1 MPTTQ
6 IAIAQPLMPAY
17 NPIKY
22 IYDSSNNNL
31 QGFKYIFDIYHST
44 TGNKIAEYRVMP
56 TYGTGYGEIDLSKLL
71 QAQVSYDLNLTN
83 TSAYDATNS
92 HYQYDVKV
100 GEEYLTTTTYTFAL
114 TQYLT
119 APYSGN
125 VQINVANTF
134 LVGDQINIT
143 QNAPGATANPNLEG
157 LFTVLVANPL
167 YIVVSSPW
175 ATVTAAG
182 LGGAIT
188 YADGRKTVTRDIIT
202 AMKNFVFNGAI
213 RWVEWPAYDY
223 DEFMLNNF
231 QDRFLTNLPP
241 SNFYATLSQDLWVNA
256 VANGSPTPPD
266 TLFFQTSDGD
276 TFEKNVTA
284 VEHVSGI
291 SMGPNNYGLLS
302 VVAGALPMIKPTTEW
317 YTVRYERN
325 GFPSSKQYKVN
336 IDRRVRTVEHSILFL
351 DRMGS
356 WGSFA
361 FTGRAYT
368 TGDVTREQFNKDIP
382 GYVETVGID
391 RWLYETTETGMTNTY
406 ISTDTTI
413 ALNTDW
419 MNQDMA
425 LYFTE
430 LISSPNT
437 YIKISN
443 YDADCELPESE
454 EYVSCTIVT
463 STFEEFKQRN
473 KNLIKQSIVVKLA
486 NNNIVNS

>member
-1 MPTTQ
+1 MAIIN
-6 IAIAQPLMPAY
+6 IARAQPLMPAY
-17 NPIKY
+17 NPIKF

-31 QGFKYIFDIYHST
+31 QGFKYIFDIYQSGT
-44 TGNKIAEYRVMP
+44 ANKIAEYRVMP
-56 TYGTGYGEIDLSKLL
+56 TYGTGYGEVDLSKLL

-83 TSAYDATNS
+83 TSAYNATNS
-92 HYQYDVKV
+92 HYKYDVKV
-100 GEEYLTTTTYTFAL
+100 GEEYLTTTL
-114 TQYLT
+114 
-119 APYSGN
+119 YSNPLVNSAGN
-125 VQINVANTF
+125 VRINVVNTF
-134 LVGDQINIT
+134 VAGDQINIT
-143 QNAPGATANPNLEG
+143 QAAGGIAANPNLEG
-157 LFTVLVANPL
+157 LFTVLSVGVGFL
-167 YIVVSSPW
+167 VVSSPW
-175 ATVTAAG
+175 ATVTNINID
-182 LGGAIT
+182 GAIT
-188 YADGRKTVTRDIIT
+188 YADGRKTVTRNIIT
-202 AMKNFVFNGAI
+202 ALNNFVFNGAI

-223 DEFMLNNF
+223 NDYMLNSF
-231 QDRFLTNLPP
+231 QDKLLTNLPNN
-241 SNFYATLSQDLWVNA
+241 NFYATLSQDLWLNA

-266 TLFFQTSDGD
+266 SLYFVTSDGD
-276 TFEKNVTA
+276 VFEKNVTA
-284 VEHVSGI
+284 VDHVSGI
-291 SMGPNNYGLLS
+291 SMGPNNYGVLS
-302 VVAGALPMIKPTTEW
+302 VVSGALPMIKPTTEW
-317 YTVRYERN
+317 YNVSYLRN
-325 GFPSSKQYKVN
+325 GIQSSRRYYVN
-336 IDRRVRTVEHSILFL
+336 LDRRVRTVEHSILFL

-368 TGDVTREQFNKDIP
+368 TGEVTREQFNKDIP

-406 ISTDTTI
+406 IATDTTI
-413 ALNTDW
+413 SLNTDW

-463 STFEEFKQRN
+463 SSFEEFKQRN

>member
-1 MPTTQ
+1 MAIIN
-6 IAIAQPLMPAY
+6 IARAQPLMPAY
-17 NPIKY
+17 NPIKF

-31 QGFKYIFDIYHST
+31 QGFKYIFDIYQSGT
-44 TGNKIAEYRVMP
+44 ANKIAEYRVMP
-56 TYGTGYGEIDLSKLL
+56 TYGTGYGEVDLSKLL

-83 TSAYDATNS
+83 TSVYNAPNS
-92 HYQYDVKV
+92 HYKYDVKV
-100 GEEYLTTTTYTFAL
+100 GEEYLTSTTWSAAL
-114 TQYLT
+114 LN
-119 APYSGN
+119 SGGN
-125 VQINVANTF
+125 VRINVVNTF
-134 LVGDQINIT
+134 VAGDQINIT
-143 QNAPGATANPNLEG
+143 QNPPGATANPNLEG
-157 LFTVLVANPL
+157 LLTVLSVGVGFL
-167 YIVVSSPW
+167 IVSCPW
-175 ATVTAAG
+175 GTITATG
-182 LGGAIT
+182 LGGVIT
-188 YADGRKTVTRDIIT
+188 YADNRKTVTRNMMT
-202 AMKNFVFNGAI
+202 SLNNFVFNGAI

-223 DEFMLNNF
+223 NEYMLNGL
-231 QDRFLTNLPP
+231 QDKLLTNLPDN
-241 SNFYATLSQDLWVNA
+241 NFYATLSQDLWLNA

-266 TLFFQTSDGD
+266 SLYFVTSDGD
-276 TFEKNVTA
+276 VFQKNVTA
-284 VEHVSGI
+284 ADHVSGI

-302 VVAGALPMIKPTTEW
+302 VVSGALPMIKPSTEW
-317 YTVRYERN
+317 YNVSYLRN
-325 GFPSSKQYKVN
+325 GIQSSRRYYVN
-336 IDRRVRTVEHSILFL
+336 LDRRVRTVEHSILFL

-368 TGDVTREQFNKDIP
+368 TGNVTREQFNKDIP
-382 GYVETVGID
+382 GYVETTGID
-391 RWLYETTETGMTNTY
+391 RWLYKTTETGTTNTY

>member
-1 MPTTQ
+1 MITQ

-31 QGFKYIFDIYHST
+31 QGFKYIFDIYQSGT
-44 TGNKIAEYRVMP
+44 ANKIAEYRVMP
-56 TYGTGYGEIDLSKLL
+56 TYGTGYGEVDLSKLL

-83 TSAYDATNS
+83 TSVYNATNS
-92 HYQYDVKV
+92 HYKYDVKV
-100 GEEYLTTTTYTFAL
+100 GEEYLTTTTYTLAL

-119 APYSGN
+119 APYVGN

-175 ATVTAAG
+175 GAVTVTG

-188 YADGRKTVTRDIIT
+188 YADGRKTITRNMMT
-202 AMKNFVFNGAI
+202 AIKKFVFNGAI

-223 DEFMLNNF
+223 DDYMLNNF

-241 SNFYATLSQDLWVNA
+241 SEFYATLSQDLWVNA
-256 VANGSPTPPD
+256 VANGSTTPPD
-266 TLFFQTSDGD
+266 TMFFQTSDGD

-284 VEHVSGI
+284 VDHVSGI
-291 SMGPNNYGLLS
+291 SIGPNNYGLLS
-302 VVAGALPMIKPTTEW
+302 VVSGALPMIKPTTEW

-368 TGDVTREQFNKDIP
+368 TGNITREQFNKDIP
-382 GYVETVGID
+382 GYVETAGID

-430 LISSPNT
+430 LLSSPNT

-454 EYVSCTIVT
+454 QYVSCTIVT

>member
-17 NPIKY
+17 NPIKF

-31 QGFKYIFDIYHST
+31 QGFKYIFDIYESGT
-44 TGNKIAEYRVMP
+44 ANKIAEYRVMP
-56 TYGTGYGEIDLSKLL
+56 TYGTGYGEVDLSKLL

-83 TSAYDATNS
+83 TSAYNATNS
-92 HYQYDVKV
+92 HYQYDVHV
-100 GEEYLTTTTYTFAL
+100 GEEYLTTTTYTLAL
-114 TQYLT
+114 TEYLT
-119 APYSGN
+119 APYVGN

-143 QNAPGATANPNLEG
+143 QNPPGATANPNLEG
-157 LFTVLVANPL
+157 LFTVVVANPL

-175 ATVTAAG
+175 ATVTAAV

-202 AMKNFVFNGAI
+202 AIKKFVFNGAI
-213 RWVEWPAYDY
+213 RWVEWPVYDY
-223 DEFMLNNF
+223 DEFMLNGF

-241 SNFYATLSQDLWVNA
+241 SEFYATLSQDLWVNA
-256 VANGSPTPPD
+256 VANGSTTPPD
-266 TLFFQTSDGD
+266 TMFFQTSDGD
-276 TFEKNVTA
+276 SFEKNVTA
-284 VEHVSGI
+284 VDHVSGI
-291 SMGPNNYGLLS
+291 SIGPNNYGLLS
-302 VVAGALPMIKPTTEW
+302 VVAGALPMIKPSTEW

-336 IDRRVRTVEHSILFL
+336 LDRRVRTVEHSILFL

-368 TGDVTREQFNKDIP
+368 TGNVTREQFNKDVP

-473 KNLIKQSIVVKLA
+473 KNLIRQSIVVKLA

>member
-1 MPTTQ
+1 MAIIN
-6 IAIAQPLMPAY
+6 IARAQPLMPAY
-17 NPIKY
+17 NPIKF

-31 QGFKYIFDIYHST
+31 QGFKYIFDIYQSGT
-44 TGNKIAEYRVMP
+44 LNKIAEYRVMP

-83 TSAYDATNS
+83 TSAYNATNS

-100 GEEYLTTTTYTFAL
+100 GEEYLTTTS
-114 TQYLT
+114 
-119 APYSGN
+119 YSNPLVNSGGN
-125 VQINVANTF
+125 VRINVVNTF
-134 LVGDQINIT
+134 VAGDQINIT
-143 QNAPGATANPNLEG
+143 QAAGGIAANPNLEG
-157 LFTVLVANPL
+157 LFTVLSVGAGFL
-167 YIVVSSPW
+167 VVSSPW
-175 ATVTAAG
+175 ATVTNPNID
-182 LGGAIT
+182 GAIT

-202 AMKNFVFNGAI
+202 AIKNFVFNGAI

-223 DEFMLNNF
+223 NDYMLNSF
-231 QDRFLTNLPP
+231 QDKLLTNLPNN
-241 SNFYATLSQDLWVNA
+241 NFYATLSQDLWLNA

-266 TLFFQTSDGD
+266 TMEFTTSDGD

-284 VEHVSGI
+284 VDHVSGI

-302 VVAGALPMIKPTTEW
+302 VISGALPMIKPTTEW
-317 YTVRYERN
+317 YNVVYVRN
-325 GFPSSKQYKVN
+325 GVPSSRRYYVN
-336 IDRRVRTVEHSILFL
+336 LDRRVRTVEHSILFL

-368 TGDVTREQFNKDIP
+368 TGEVTREQFNKDIP
-382 GYVETVGID
+382 GYVETAGID
-391 RWLYETTETGMTNTY
+391 RWLYKTTETGTTNTY

-413 ALNTDW
+413 SLNTDW

-454 EYVSCTIVT
+454 EYVSCTIIT
-463 STFEEFKQRN
+463 SSFEEFKQRN

-486 NNNIVNS
+486 NNNIVNG

>member
-1 MPTTQ
+1 MAIIN
-6 IAIAQPLMPAY
+6 IARAQPLMPAY
-17 NPIKY
+17 NPIKF

-31 QGFKYIFDIYHST
+31 QGFKYIFDIYESGT
-44 TGNKIAEYRVMP
+44 LNKIAEYRVMP
-56 TYGTGYGEIDLSKLL
+56 TYSTGYGEVDLSKLL

-83 TSAYDATNS
+83 TSVYDATNS
-92 HYQYDVKV
+92 HYQYDVNV
-100 GEEYLTTTTYTFAL
+100 GEEYLTTTTYVLAL
-114 TQYLT
+114 TEYLT
-119 APYSGN
+119 APYVGN

-143 QNAPGATANPNLEG
+143 QNPPGATANPNLEG
-157 LFTVLVANPL
+157 LFTVVVANPL

-175 ATVTAAG
+175 ATVTAAV

-188 YADGRKTVTRDIIT
+188 YADGRKTITRDIIT
-202 AMKNFVFNGAI
+202 AIKNFVFNGAI
-213 RWVEWPAYDY
+213 RWVEWPVYDY
-223 DEFMLNNF
+223 DDFMLNNF

-241 SNFYATLSQDLWVNA
+241 SEFYATLSQDLWVNA
-256 VANGSPTPPD
+256 VANNSTTPPD
-266 TLFFQTSDGD
+266 TMFFQTSDGD

-284 VEHVSGI
+284 AAHVSGI
-291 SMGPNNYGLLS
+291 SIGPNNYGLLS
-302 VVAGALPMIKPTTEW
+302 VVSGALPMIKPTTEW

-336 IDRRVRTVEHSILFL
+336 LDRRVRTVEHSILFL

-368 TGDVTREQFNKDIP
+368 TGEVTREQFNKDIP
-382 GYVETVGID
+382 GYVETAGID

-406 ISTDTTI
+406 IATDTTI
-413 ALNTDW
+413 SLNTDW

-454 EYVSCTIVT
+454 QYVSCTIVT
-463 STFEEFKQRN
+463 SSFEEFKQRN

>member
-1 MPTTQ
+1 MAIIN
-6 IAIAQPLMPAY
+6 IARAQPLMPAY
-17 NPIKY
+17 NPIKF

-31 QGFKYIFDIYHST
+31 QGFKYIFDIYESGT
-44 TGNKIAEYRVMP
+44 ANKIAEYRVMP
-56 TYGTGYGEIDLSKLL
+56 TYSTGYGEVDLSKLL

-83 TSAYDATNS
+83 TTVYNAVNS
-92 HYQYDVKV
+92 HYKYDVKV
-100 GEEYLTTTTYTFAL
+100 GEEYLTTTNYINNL
-114 TQYLT
+114 TNN
-119 APYSGN
+119 AGN
-125 VQINVANTF
+125 VQINVVNTF
-134 LVGDQINIT
+134 VAGDQINIT
-143 QNAPGATANPNLEG
+143 QADFGVANPNLEG
-157 LFTVLVANPL
+157 LFTVLSVGVGFL
-167 YIVVSSPW
+167 VVSSPF
-175 ATVTAAG
+175 ATVTNITIN
-182 LGGAIT
+182 GAIT
-188 YADGRKTVTRDIIT
+188 YADGRKTVTRNIIL
-202 AMKNFVFNGAI
+202 ALNNFVFNGAI

-223 DEFMLNNF
+223 NDFMLNGF

-241 SNFYATLSQDLWVNA
+241 SDFYATLSQDLWLNA

-284 VEHVSGI
+284 VDHVSGI
-291 SMGPNNYGLLS
+291 SMGPNNYGVLS
-302 VVAGALPMIKPTTEW
+302 VVSGALPMIKPTTEW

-325 GFPSSKQYKVN
+325 TFPSSKQYKVN
-336 IDRRVRTVEHSILFL
+336 LDRRVRTVEHSILFL

-368 TGDVTREQFNKDIP
+368 TGNVTREQFNKDIP
-382 GYVETVGID
+382 GYVETLGID

-419 MNQDMA
+419 MNETMA
-425 LYFTE
+425 MYFTE

-437 YIKISN
+437 YLKLSN
-443 YDADCELPESE
+443 YDADCDAPESA

>member
-1 MPTTQ
+1 MPIITK
-6 IAIAQPLMPAY
+6 ARAQPLMPAY
-17 NPIKY
+17 NPIKF
-22 IYDSSNNNL
+22 IYDSTNKNL
-31 QGFKYIFDIYHST
+31 QGFKYIFDIYESGT
-44 TGNKIAEYRVMP
+44 LNKIAEYRVMP
-56 TYGTGYGEIDLSKLL
+56 MYGTGYGEVDLSKLL

-83 TSAYDATNS
+83 TSVYNATNS
-92 HYQYDVKV
+92 HYKYDVKV
-100 GEEYLTTTTYTFAL
+100 GEEYLTTTTWATVL
-114 TQYLT
+114 VN
-119 APYSGN
+119 SGGN
-125 VQINVANTF
+125 VRINVANTF

-143 QNAPGATANPNLEG
+143 QNPPGATANPNLEG
-157 LFTVLVANPL
+157 LFTVLSVGVGFL
-167 YIVVSSPW
+167 VVSSPW
-175 ATVTAAG
+175 AAISPAATG

-188 YADGRKTVTRDIIT
+188 YADGRKTVTRAINNSLN
-202 AMKNFVFNGAI
+202 NFVFNGAI

-223 DEFMLNNF
+223 NDYMLNGL
-231 QDRFLTNLPP
+231 QDKLLTNLPEN
-241 SNFYATLSQDLWVNA
+241 NFYATLSQDLWLNA

-266 TLFFQTSDGD
+266 SLYFVTSDGD
-276 TFEKNVTA
+276 VFQKNVTA
-284 VEHVSGI
+284 ADHVSGI

-302 VVAGALPMIKPTTEW
+302 VVSGSLPMIKPSTEW
-317 YTVRYERN
+317 YNVSYLRN
-325 GFPSSKQYKVN
+325 GIQSSRRYYVN
-336 IDRRVRTVEHSILFL
+336 LDRRVRTVEHSILFL

-368 TGDVTREQFNKDIP
+368 TGNITREQFNKDVP
-382 GYVETVGID
+382 GYIQSLQ
-391 RWLYETTETGMTNTY
+391 WLYDTTETGMTNTY

>member
-1 MPTTQ
+1 MAIIN
-6 IAIAQPLMPAY
+6 IARAQPLMPAY
-17 NPIKY
+17 NPIKF

-31 QGFKYIFDIYHST
+31 QGFKYIFDIYESGT
-44 TGNKIAEYRVMP
+44 ANKIAEYRVMP
-56 TYGTGYGEIDLSKLL
+56 TYGTGYGEVDLSKLL

-83 TSAYDATNS
+83 TSVYDAINS

-100 GEEYLTTTTYTFAL
+100 GEEYLTTTTYTLAL
-114 TQYLT
+114 TEYLT
-119 APYSGN
+119 APYVGN

-134 LVGDQINIT
+134 VVGDQINIT
-143 QNAPGATANPNLEG
+143 QVDLGVANPNLEG

-175 ATVTAAG
+175 GSVTNPNID
-182 LGGAIT
+182 GAIT
-188 YADGRKTVTRDIIT
+188 YADGRKTVTRNIIT
-202 AMKNFVFNGAI
+202 AIKNFVFNGAI
-213 RWVEWPAYDY
+213 RWVEWPVYDY

-241 SNFYATLSQDLWVNA
+241 SEFYATLSQDLWVNA
-256 VANGSPTPPD
+256 VANNSPTSPD
-266 TLFFQTSDGD
+266 TMFFQTSDGD

-284 VEHVSGI
+284 TEHVSGI
-291 SMGPNNYGLLS
+291 SIGPNNYGLLS
-302 VVAGALPMIKPTTEW
+302 VVSGALPMIKPTTEW

-336 IDRRVRTVEHSILFL
+336 LDRRVRTVEHSILFL

-368 TGDVTREQFNKDIP
+368 TGNITREQFNKDVP

-391 RWLYETTETGMTNTY
+391 RWLYKTTETGMTNTY

-419 MNQDMA
+419 MNEDMA
-425 LYFTE
+425 MYFTE

-454 EYVSCTIVT
+454 QYVSCTIVT

>member
-1 MPTTQ
+1 MAIIN
-6 IAIAQPLMPAY
+6 IARAQPLMPAY
-17 NPIKY
+17 NPIKF

-31 QGFKYIFDIYHST
+31 QGFKYIYDIYQSGT
-44 TGNKIAEYRVMP
+44 ANKIAEYRVMP

-83 TSAYDATNS
+83 TTVYNAVNS

-100 GEEYLTTTTYTFAL
+100 GEEYLTTTS
-114 TQYLT
+114 
-119 APYSGN
+119 YSNPLVNSGGN
-125 VQINVANTF
+125 VRINVVNTF
-134 LVGDQINIT
+134 VAGDQINIT
-143 QNAPGATANPNLEG
+143 QAAGGIAANPNLEG
-157 LFTVLVANPL
+157 LFTVLSVGVGFL
-167 YIVVSSPW
+167 VVSSPW
-175 ATVTAAG
+175 ATVTNINID
-182 LGGAIT
+182 GAIT

-202 AMKNFVFNGAI
+202 AIKNFVFNGAI

-223 DEFMLNNF
+223 NDYMLNSF
-231 QDRFLTNLPP
+231 QDKLLTNLPDN
-241 SNFYATLSQDLWVNA
+241 NFYATLSQDLWLNA
-256 VANGSPTPPD
+256 VANGSPTAPD
-266 TLFFQTSDGD
+266 TMEFTTSDGD

-284 VEHVSGI
+284 ADHVSGI

-302 VVAGALPMIKPTTEW
+302 VVSGALPMIKPTTEW
-317 YTVRYERN
+317 YNVVYVRN
-325 GFPSSKQYKVN
+325 GVPSSRRYYVN
-336 IDRRVRTVEHSILFL
+336 LDRRVRTVEHSILFL

-368 TGDVTREQFNKDIP
+368 TGEVTREQFNKDIP
-382 GYVETVGID
+382 GYVETAGID
-391 RWLYETTETGMTNTY
+391 RWLYKTTETGTTNTY

-413 ALNTDW
+413 SLNTDW

-454 EYVSCTIVT
+454 EYVSCTIIT
-463 STFEEFKQRN
+463 SSFEEFKQRN

-486 NNNIVNS
+486 NNNIVNG

>member
-1 MPTTQ
+1 MAIIN
-6 IAIAQPLMPAY
+6 IARAQPLMPAY
-17 NPIKY
+17 NPIKF

-31 QGFKYIFDIYHST
+31 QGFKYIYDIYQSGT
-44 TGNKIAEYRVMP
+44 VNKIAEYRVMP

-83 TSAYDATNS
+83 TTVYNATNS

-100 GEEYLTTTTYTFAL
+100 GEEYLTTTS
-114 TQYLT
+114 
-119 APYSGN
+119 YSNPLVNSGGN
-125 VQINVANTF
+125 VRINVVNTF
-134 LVGDQINIT
+134 VAGDQINIT
-143 QNAPGATANPNLEG
+143 QAAGGIAANPNLEG
-157 LFTVLVANPL
+157 LFTVLSVGAGFL
-167 YIVVSSPW
+167 VVSSPW
-175 ATVTAAG
+175 ATVTNPNID
-182 LGGAIT
+182 GAIT
-188 YADGRKTVTRDIIT
+188 YADGRKTVTRNIIT
-202 AMKNFVFNGAI
+202 ALNNFVFNGAI

-223 DEFMLNNF
+223 NDYMLNSF
-231 QDRFLTNLPP
+231 QDKLLTNLPNN
-241 SNFYATLSQDLWVNA
+241 NFYATLSQDLWLNA

-266 TLFFQTSDGD
+266 TMEFTTSDGD
-276 TFEKNVTA
+276 SFEKNVTA
-284 VEHVSGI
+284 ADHVSGI

-302 VVAGALPMIKPTTEW
+302 VISGALPMIKPTTEW
-317 YTVRYERN
+317 YNVVYVRN
-325 GFPSSKQYKVN
+325 GVPSSRRYYVN
-336 IDRRVRTVEHSILFL
+336 LDRRVRTVEHSILFL

-368 TGDVTREQFNKDIP
+368 TGEVTREQFNKDIP
-382 GYVETVGID
+382 GYVQSLK
-391 RWLYETTETGMTNTY
+391 WLYKTTETGMTNTY

-413 ALNTDW
+413 SLSTDW

-454 EYVSCTIVT
+454 EYVSCTILT
-463 STFEEFKQRN
+463 SSFEEFKQRN
-473 KNLIKQSIVVKLA
+473 KNLIKQSIVVRLA
-486 NNNIVNS
+486 NNNIVNG

>member
-1 MPTTQ
+1 MAINQ

-241 SNFYATLSQDLWVNA
+241 SNFYATLSQDLWVNV
-256 VANGSPTPPD
+256 VADGSPTPPD

-419 MNQDMA
+419 MNQDMS

-463 STFEEFKQRN
+463 STFQEFKQRN

>member
-1 MPTTQ
+1 MITQ

-31 QGFKYIFDIYHST
+31 QGFKYIFDIYQSGT
-44 TGNKIAEYRVMP
+44 ANKIAEYRVMP
-56 TYGTGYGEIDLSKLL
+56 TYGTGYGEVDLSKLL

-83 TSAYDATNS
+83 TSVYNATNS
-92 HYQYDVKV
+92 HYKYDVKV
-100 GEEYLTTTTYTFAL
+100 GEEYLTTTTYTLAL

-119 APYSGN
+119 APYVGN

-175 ATVTAAG
+175 GAVTVTG

-188 YADGRKTVTRDIIT
+188 YADGRKTITRNMMT
-202 AMKNFVFNGAI
+202 AIKKFVFNGAI

-223 DEFMLNNF
+223 DDYMLNNF

-241 SNFYATLSQDLWVNA
+241 SEFYATLSQDLWVNA
-256 VANGSPTPPD
+256 VANGSTTPPD
-266 TLFFQTSDGD
+266 TMFFQTSDGD

-284 VEHVSGI
+284 VDHVSGI
-291 SMGPNNYGLLS
+291 SIGPNNYGVLS
-302 VVAGALPMIKPTTEW
+302 VVSGALPMIKPTTEW

-368 TGDVTREQFNKDIP
+368 TGNITREQFNKDIP
-382 GYVETVGID
+382 GYVETAGID

-430 LISSPNT
+430 LLSSPNT

-454 EYVSCTIVT
+454 QYVSCTIVT

>member
-1 MPTTQ
+1 MAIIN
-6 IAIAQPLMPAY
+6 IARAQPLMPAY
-17 NPIKY
+17 NPIKF

-31 QGFKYIFDIYHST
+31 QGFKYIFDIYESGT
-44 TGNKIAEYRVMP
+44 ANKIAEYRVMP
-56 TYGTGYGEIDLSKLL
+56 VYSTGYGEVDLSKLL

-83 TSAYDATNS
+83 TTAYNATNS
-92 HYQYDVKV
+92 HYKYDVHV
-100 GEEYLTTTTYTFAL
+100 GEEYLTTTSYTSNL
-114 TQYLT
+114 TNN
-119 APYSGN
+119 AGN

-134 LVGDQINIT
+134 VAGDQINIT
-143 QNAPGATANPNLEG
+143 QADLGVANPNLEG
-157 LFTVLVANPL
+157 LLTVLSVGVGFL
-167 YIVVSSPW
+167 VVSSPF
-175 ATVTAAG
+175 AAVTDITIN
-182 LGGAIT
+182 GAIT
-188 YADGRKTVTRDIIT
+188 FADGRKTVTRDIIT
-202 AMKNFVFNGAI
+202 ALNNFVFNGAI
-213 RWVEWPAYDY
+213 RWVEWPVYDY
-223 DEFMLNNF
+223 DEFMLNSF

-241 SNFYATLSQDLWVNA
+241 SDFYATLSQDLWVNA

-266 TLFFQTSDGD
+266 TVFFQTSDGD

-284 VEHVSGI
+284 VDHVSGI
-291 SMGPNNYGLLS
+291 SIGPNNHGVLS
-302 VVAGALPMIKPTTEW
+302 VVSGALPMIKPTTEW

-325 GFPSSKQYKVN
+325 GFPDSKQYKVN
-336 IDRRVRTVEHSILFL
+336 LDRRVRTVEHSILFL

-368 TGDVTREQFNKDIP
+368 TGNVTREQFNKDIP
-382 GYVETVGID
+382 GYVETLGID

-419 MNQDMA
+419 MNETMA
-425 LYFTE
+425 MYFTE

-437 YIKISN
+437 YIKLSN
-443 YDADCELPESE
+443 YDADCDAPESA

-463 STFEEFKQRN
+463 SSFEEFKQRN

>member
-1 MPTTQ
+1 MAIIN
-6 IAIAQPLMPAY
+6 IARAQPLMPAY
-17 NPIKY
+17 NPIKF

-31 QGFKYIFDIYHST
+31 QGFKYIFDIYQSGT
-44 TGNKIAEYRVMP
+44 ANKIAEYRVMP
-56 TYGTGYGEIDLSKLL
+56 TYGTGYGEVDLSKLL

-83 TSAYDATNS
+83 TSVYNAVNS

-100 GEEYLTTTTYTFAL
+100 GEEYLTTTTWATVLVA
-114 TQYLT
+114 
-119 APYSGN
+119 SGTN
-125 VQINVANTF
+125 VRINVVNTF
-134 LVGDQINIT
+134 VAGDQINIT
-143 QNAPGATANPNLEG
+143 QNPPGATANPNLEG
-157 LFTVLVANPL
+157 LFTVLSVGVGFL
-167 YIVVSSPW
+167 VVSSPW
-175 ATVTAAG
+175 AAVTATG

-188 YADGRKTVTRDIIT
+188 YADGRKTITRNIIT
-202 AMKNFVFNGAI
+202 AIKNFVFNGAI
-213 RWVEWPAYDY
+213 RWVEWPSYDY
-223 DEFMLNNF
+223 DDFMLNNF

-256 VANGSPTPPD
+256 VANGSTTPPD
-266 TLFFQTSDGD
+266 TLFFDTSDGD

-284 VEHVSGI
+284 ADHVSGI

-302 VVAGALPMIKPTTEW
+302 VVSGALPMIKPSTEW

-336 IDRRVRTVEHSILFL
+336 LDRRVRTVEHSILFL

-368 TGDVTREQFNKDIP
+368 TGDVTREQFNKDMP
-382 GYVETVGID
+382 GYVETAGID
-391 RWLYETTETGMTNTY
+391 RWLYQTTETGMTNTY

-419 MNQDMA
+419 MNEDMA

-443 YDADCELPESE
+443 YDADCELPESA

>member
-1 MPTTQ
+1 MAIIN
-6 IAIAQPLMPAY
+6 IARAQPLMPAY
-17 NPIKY
+17 NPIKF

-31 QGFKYIFDIYHST
+31 QGFKYIYDIYQSGT
-44 TGNKIAEYRVMP
+44 ANKIAEYRVMP

-83 TSAYDATNS
+83 TTVYNATNS

-100 GEEYLTTTTYTFAL
+100 GEEYLTTTS
-114 TQYLT
+114 
-119 APYSGN
+119 YSNPLVNSGGN
-125 VQINVANTF
+125 VRINVVNTF
-134 LVGDQINIT
+134 VAGDQINIT
-143 QNAPGATANPNLEG
+143 QAAGGIAANPNLEG
-157 LFTVLVANPL
+157 LFTVLSVGAGFL
-167 YIVVSSPW
+167 VVSSPW
-175 ATVTAAG
+175 ATVTNINID
-182 LGGAIT
+182 GAIT

-202 AMKNFVFNGAI
+202 AIKNFVFNGAI

-223 DEFMLNNF
+223 NDYMLNSF
-231 QDRFLTNLPP
+231 QDKLLTNLPDN
-241 SNFYATLSQDLWVNA
+241 NFYATLSQDIWLNA

-266 TLFFQTSDGD
+266 TMEFTTSDGD
-276 TFEKNVTA
+276 IFEKNVTA
-284 VEHVSGI
+284 ADHVSGI

-302 VVAGALPMIKPTTEW
+302 VISGALPMIKPTTEW
-317 YTVRYERN
+317 YNVVYVRN
-325 GFPSSKQYKVN
+325 GVPSSRRYYVN
-336 IDRRVRTVEHSILFL
+336 LDRRVRTVEHSILFL

-368 TGDVTREQFNKDIP
+368 TGEVTREQFNKDIP
-382 GYVETVGID
+382 GYVETAGID
-391 RWLYETTETGMTNTY
+391 RWLYQTTETGTTNTY

-413 ALNTDW
+413 SLNTDW

-443 YDADCELPESE
+443 YDVDCELPESE
-454 EYVSCTIVT
+454 EYVSCTIIT
-463 STFEEFKQRN
+463 SSFEEFKQRN

-486 NNNIVNS
+486 NNNIVNG

>member
-1 MPTTQ
+1 MAIIN
-6 IAIAQPLMPAY
+6 IARAQPLMPAY
-17 NPIKY
+17 NPIKF

-31 QGFKYIFDIYHST
+31 QGFKYIYDIYESGT
-44 TGNKIAEYRVMP
+44 ANKIAEYRVMP

-83 TSAYDATNS
+83 TSAYNATNS
-92 HYQYDVKV
+92 HYKYDVHV
-100 GEEYLTTTTYTFAL
+100 GEEYLTTTSYSLPL
-114 TQYLT
+114 TQN
-119 APYSGN
+119 GVN
-125 VQINVANTF
+125 VQINVVNTF
-134 LVGDQINIT
+134 VAGDQINIT
-143 QNAPGATANPNLEG
+143 QNPPGATANPNLEG
-157 LFTVLVANPL
+157 LFTVLSVGVGFL
-167 YIVVSSPW
+167 VVSSPW
-175 ATVTAAG
+175 ATVTATG

-202 AMKNFVFNGAI
+202 AINNFVFNGAI

-223 DEFMLNNF
+223 NDYMLNGF
-231 QDRFLTNLPP
+231 QDKLLTNLPNN
-241 SNFYATLSQDLWVNA
+241 NFYATLSQDLWLNA

-266 TLFFQTSDGD
+266 TMQFDTSDGD
-276 TFEKNVTA
+276 SFEKNVTA
-284 VEHVSGI
+284 ADHVSGI
-291 SMGPNNYGLLS
+291 SMGPNNYGVLS
-302 VVAGALPMIKPTTEW
+302 VVSGALPMIKPTTEW
-317 YTVRYERN
+317 YNIRYFRN
-325 GFPSSKQYKVN
+325 GVPSSRRYYVN
-336 IDRRVRTVEHSILFL
+336 LDRRVRTVEHSILFL

-368 TGDVTREQFNKDIP
+368 TGEVTREQFNKDIP
-382 GYVETVGID
+382 GYVETAGID
-391 RWLYETTETGMTNTY
+391 RWLYKTTETGMTNTY

-413 ALNTDW
+413 SLNTDW

-454 EYVSCTIVT
+454 EYVSCTIIT
-463 STFEEFKQRN
+463 SSFEEFKQRN

-486 NNNIVNS
+486 NNNIVNG

>member
-17 NPIKY
+17 NPIKF

-31 QGFKYIFDIYHST
+31 QGFKYIFDIYESGT
-44 TGNKIAEYRVMP
+44 ANKIAEYRVMP
-56 TYGTGYGEIDLSKLL
+56 TYGTGYGEVDLSKLL

-83 TSAYDATNS
+83 TSAYNATNS
-92 HYQYDVKV
+92 HYKYDVKV
-100 GEEYLTTTTYTFAL
+100 GEEYLTTTTYTLAL
-114 TQYLT
+114 TQYLI
-119 APYSGN
+119 APYVGN

-143 QNAPGATANPNLEG
+143 QVDLGVANPNLEG
-157 LFTVLVANPL
+157 LFTVVVANPL

-175 ATVTAAG
+175 GSVTNPNID
-182 LGGAIT
+182 GAIT

-202 AMKNFVFNGAI
+202 ALNKFVFNGAI

-223 DEFMLNNF
+223 DDFMLNNF
-231 QDRFLTNLPP
+231 QDQFLTNLPDN
-241 SNFYATLSQDLWVNA
+241 NFYATLSQDLWVNA

-266 TLFFQTSDGD
+266 TMQFETSDGD
-276 TFEKNVTA
+276 IFEKNVTA
-284 VEHVSGI
+284 VDHVSGI
-291 SMGPNNYGLLS
+291 SMGPNNYGVLS
-302 VVAGALPMIKPTTEW
+302 VVSGALPMIKPTTEW
-317 YTVRYERN
+317 YNIRYFRN
-325 GFPSSKQYKVN
+325 GFPSSRRYYVN
-336 IDRRVRTVEHSILFL
+336 LDRRVRTVEHSILFL

-382 GYVETVGID
+382 GYVETSGID

-463 STFEEFKQRN
+463 SSFEEFKQRN

>member
-1 MPTTQ
+1 MAIIN
-6 IAIAQPLMPAY
+6 IARAQPLMPAY
-17 NPIKY
+17 NPIKF

-31 QGFKYIFDIYHST
+31 QGFKYIFDIYESGT
-44 TGNKIAEYRVMP
+44 ANKIAEYRVMP
-56 TYGTGYGEIDLSKLL
+56 VYSTGYGEVDLSKLL

-83 TSAYDATNS
+83 TTVYNAVNS
-92 HYQYDVKV
+92 HYKYDVKV
-100 GEEYLTTTTYTFAL
+100 GEEYLTTTSYINN
-114 TQYLT
+114 LT
-119 APYSGN
+119 ASGVN
-125 VQINVANTF
+125 VQINVVNTF
-134 LVGDQINIT
+134 VAGDQINIT
-143 QNAPGATANPNLEG
+143 QADLGVANPNLEG
-157 LFTVLVANPL
+157 LFTVLSVGVGFL
-167 YIVVSSPW
+167 VVSSPW
-175 ATVTAAG
+175 AAVTNITIN
-182 LGGAIT
+182 GAIT
-188 YADGRKTVTRDIIT
+188 YADGRKTITRDIIL
-202 AMKNFVFNGAI
+202 AMDNFVFNGAI
-213 RWVEWPAYDY
+213 RWVEWPVYDY
-223 DEFMLNNF
+223 NDFMLNGF
-231 QDRFLTNLPP
+231 QDRFLTNLPA
-241 SNFYATLSQDLWVNA
+241 SDFYATLSQDLWLNA

-284 VEHVSGI
+284 VDHVSGI
-291 SMGPNNYGLLS
+291 SMGPNNYGVLS
-302 VVAGALPMIKPTTEW
+302 VVSGALPMIKPTTEW

-325 GFPSSKQYKVN
+325 AFPSSKQYKVN
-336 IDRRVRTVEHSILFL
+336 LDRRVRTVEHSILFL

-368 TGDVTREQFNKDIP
+368 TGNVTREQFNKDIP
-382 GYVETVGID
+382 GYVETSGID

-419 MNQDMA
+419 MNETMA
-425 LYFTE
+425 MYFTE

-443 YDADCELPESE
+443 YDADCDAPESA

>member
-1 MPTTQ
+1 MAISQ

-22 IYDSSNNNL
+22 IYDSNNNNL
-31 QGFKYIFDIYHST
+31 QGFKYIFDIYQSGT
-44 TGNKIAEYRVMP
+44 ANKIAEYRVMP
-56 TYGTGYGEIDLSKLL
+56 TYGTGYGEVDLSKLL

-83 TSAYDATNS
+83 TSVYNAPNS

-100 GEEYLTTTTYTFAL
+100 GEEYLTTTTYSLAIA
-114 TQYLT
+114 QWLT
-119 APYSGN
+119 APYVGK
-125 VQINVANTF
+125 VRINVANTF
-134 LVGDQINIT
+134 VVGDQINIT
-143 QNAPGATANPNLEG
+143 QNIPGPTANPNLEG

-175 ATVTAAG
+175 GSVTNSTT
-182 LGGAIT
+182 GGAIT
-188 YADGRKTVTRDIIT
+188 YADGRKTITRNMMT
-202 AMKNFVFNGAI
+202 AIKKYVFNGAI
-213 RWVEWPAYDY
+213 RWVEWPSYDY
-223 DEFMLNNF
+223 DDFMLNNF

-256 VANGSPTPPD
+256 VANGSTTPPD

-284 VEHVSGI
+284 VDHVSGI

-302 VVAGALPMIKPTTEW
+302 VISGALPMIKPSTEW

-336 IDRRVRTVEHSILFL
+336 LDRRVRTVEHSILFL

-368 TGDVTREQFNKDIP
+368 TGNVTREQFNKDIP
-382 GYVETVGID
+382 GYVETAGID
-391 RWLYETTETGMTNTY
+391 RWLYQTTETGMTNTY

-419 MNQDMA
+419 MNEDMA
-425 LYFTE
+425 MYFTE

-443 YDADCELPESE
+443 YDADCELPESA

>member
-1 MPTTQ
+1 MAISQ

-22 IYDSSNNNL
+22 IYDSNNNNL
-31 QGFKYIFDIYHST
+31 QGFKYIFDIYESGT
-44 TGNKIAEYRVMP
+44 ANKIAEYRVMP
-56 TYGTGYGEIDLSKLL
+56 TYGTGYGEVDLSKLL

-83 TSAYDATNS
+83 TSVYDANNS

-100 GEEYLTTTTYTFAL
+100 GEEYLTTTTYSLAIA
-114 TQYLT
+114 QWLT
-119 APYSGN
+119 APYVGK
-125 VQINVANTF
+125 VRINVANTF
-134 LVGDQINIT
+134 VVGDQINIT
-143 QNAPGATANPNLEG
+143 QNIPGPTANPNLEG

-175 ATVTAAG
+175 GSVTNSTT
-182 LGGAIT
+182 GGAIT
-188 YADGRKTVTRDIIT
+188 YADGRKTITRNMMT
-202 AMKNFVFNGAI
+202 AIKKFVFNGAI
-213 RWVEWPAYDY
+213 RWVEWPVYDY
-223 DEFMLNNF
+223 DDFMLNNF
-231 QDRFLTNLPP
+231 QDRLLTNLPP

-256 VANGSPTPPD
+256 VANFSTTPPD
-266 TLFFQTSDGD
+266 TMFFQTSDGD

-284 VEHVSGI
+284 TEHVSGI
-291 SMGPNNYGLLS
+291 SIGPNNYGLLS
-302 VVAGALPMIKPTTEW
+302 VVSGALPMIKPTTEW

-368 TGDVTREQFNKDIP
+368 TGNITREQFNKDIP
-382 GYVETVGID
+382 GYVETAGID

-430 LISSPNT
+430 LLSSPNT

-454 EYVSCTIVT
+454 QYVSCTIVT